1 MRPHVANQPPA
12 RQYWYGSHDRSA
24 KLQPE
29 QPLTR
34 SGSKVHT
41 YVNNAELHSIQ
52 CEGSD
57 QQRDHIDER
66 LREETIVLCLEGY
79 KGNLSIL
86 LPLSAV
92 NVQRV
97 EGSAERSS
105 AASADGAQERH
116 SGQSAS
122 DQCFFSL
129 RRVSEQDAV
138 VAERQLSDVAETDGR
153 GG

>member
-41 YVNNAELHSIQ
+41 YVNNAELRSVQ
-52 CEGSD
+52 CKNSD

-66 LREETIVLCLEGY
+66 LREETIALCLEGY

-86 LPLSAV
+86 LPLS
-92 NVQRV
+92 RV
-97 EGSAERSS
+97 EGPAEKSS
-105 AASADGAQERH
+105 AASADGTQERH

-138 VAERQLSDVAETDGR
+138 VAERQLSDVADGR
-153 GG
+153 SG